1 MLLGRLGRGRMS
13 AGADDAIE
21 GLEETSMA
29 KIDTDE
35 LRDYL
40 EDYCG
45 TAAFSGFPA
54 ALLDVADIEDMDGYE
69 LCEKSE
75 DLGID
80 LERFRVDD

>member
-1 MLLGRLGRGRMS
+1 
-13 AGADDAIE
+13 
-21 GLEETSMA
+21 MA

-69 LCEKSE
+69 LCEKAE

-80 LERFRVDD
+80 LGRFAVDDWSARGSSGCASALIGARAKQARQDA

>member
-1 MLLGRLGRGRMS
+1 
-13 AGADDAIE
+13 
-21 GLEETSMA
+21 MA

-54 ALLDVADIEDMDGYE
+54 ALLDVADIEDIEDMDGYE
-69 LCEKSE
+69 LCEKAE

-80 LERFRVDD
+80 LGQFEVD

>member
-1 MLLGRLGRGRMS
+1 MN
-13 AGADDAIE
+13 
-21 GLEETSMA
+21 MA

-45 TAAFSGFPA
+45 TAASSGLPA
-54 ALLDVADIEDMDGYE
+54 ALLDVADIENMDGYE
-69 LCEKSE
+69 LCEKAE

-80 LERFRVDD
+80 LERFRVD